1 MAATDDE
8 RESRP
13 AAEAAEEAAPKAPEK
28 GAERTVEEEA
38 PEQPAESAESAESAE
53 PAESAGEDGAA
64 RRPRARGRRGLL
76 AGAVSLFGEVLITV
90 GVLMALFVVYSLYW
104 TNVQANREAGRMTDD
119 LRDSWENTP
128 DDGKPRPVDIGDLK
142 GGIGFLHVPAM
153 EENILVRKGTA
164 TEDLNKGVAGYYTE
178 PRKSAM
184 PWDRRGNFTLAAHRD
199 GHGAKFHDIHRI
211 EEGDP
216 IVFETKD
223 RWFVYKTYAVLSETS
238 KYNTGVLDDVP
249 EESGKTKPGRYITLT
264 TCTPMYTSR
273 HRYVVWGELDRVDRV
288 DEERTPPPE
297 LS

>member
-38 PEQPAESAESAESAE
+38 PEQRAESAESAE
-53 PAESAGEDGAA
+53 PAEPAGEDGAA
-64 RRPRARGRRGLL
+64 PRPRARRGLL

-164 TEDLNKGVAGYYTE
+164 TDDLNKGVAGYYTE

-273 HRYVVWGELDRVDRV
+273 HRYVVWGELERVDRV

>member
-28 GAERTVEEEA
+28 GAERTVEEEE
-38 PEQPAESAESAESAE
+38 PEQPAESAE
-53 PAESAGEDGAA
+53 PAGSAGEDGAA

-273 HRYVVWGELDRVDRV
+273 HRYVVWGELERVDRV

>member
-28 GAERTVEEEA
+28 GAKRTVEQEA
-38 PEQPAESAESAESAE
+38 PAQPAESAEPTG
-53 PAESAGEDGAA
+53 PAESAGEDGTAP
-64 RRPRARGRRGLL
+64 RPRARRGLL

-153 EENILVRKGTA
+153 EEDILVRKGTA

-264 TCTPMYTSR
+264 TCTPVYTSR
-273 HRYVVWGELDRVDRV
+273 YRYVVWGELERVDRV

-297 LS
+297 LT

>member
-28 GAERTVEEEA
+28 GAERTVEEEE
-38 PEQPAESAESAESAE
+38 PEQPAESAE
-53 PAESAGEDGAA
+53 PAGSAGEDGAA

>member
-13 AAEAAEEAAPKAPEK
+13 AAEAAGEAAPKAREPEDA
-28 GAERTVEEEA
+28 GEEAAGPVRDDGETAAEEEA
-38 PEQPAESAESAESAE
+38 GESA
-53 PAESAGEDGAA
+53 PP
-64 RRPRARGRRGLL
+64 RPRRRGLL

-164 TEDLNKGVAGYYTE
+164 TDDLNKGVAGYYTE
-178 PRKSAM
+178 PKKSAM

-223 RWFVYKTYAVLSETS
+223 RWYVYKTYAVLSETS
-238 KYNTGVLDDVP
+238 KYNTAVLDKTP

-273 HRYVVWGELDRVDRV
+273 HRYVVWGELERVDRV

>member
-38 PEQPAESAESAESAE
+38 PGQPAESAE

>member
-8 RESRP
+8 RESGP
-13 AAEAAEEAAPKAPEK
+13 AAQAAEEAAP
-28 GAERTVEEEA
+28 EA
-38 PEQPAESAESAESAE
+38 PETAAQAPAH
-53 PAESAGEDGAA
+53 P
-64 RRPRARGRRGLL
+64 RGRRGPL
-76 AGAVSLFGEVLITV
+76 ATAVSLFGEVLITV

-119 LRDSWENTP
+119 LRDSWENSP
-128 DDGKPRPVDIGDLK
+128 DDGKPRPVNIGDLK

-153 EENILVRKGTA
+153 EENILVREGTA
-164 TEDLNKGVAGYYTE
+164 TDDLNRGVAGYYTE
-178 PRKSAM
+178 PVKSAM
-184 PWDRRGNFTLAAHRD
+184 PWDRRGNFSLAAHRD

-238 KYNTGVLDDVP
+238 KYNTAVLDKIP
-249 EESGKTKPGRYITLT
+249 EESGKSEPGRYITLT

-273 HRYVVWGELDRVDRV
+273 HRYVVWGELERVDRV

-297 LS
+297 LA

>member
-13 AAEAAEEAAPKAPEK
+13 ASEAAEEAAPKAPEK
-28 GAERTVEEEA
+28 GAERTVEEEE
-38 PEQPAESAESAESAE
+38 PEQPAESAE
-53 PAESAGEDGAA
+53 PAGSAGEDGAA
-64 RRPRARGRRGLL
+64 PRPRARSRRGLL

-273 HRYVVWGELDRVDRV
+273 HRYVVWGELERVDRV